1 MPIHITIRKGVRE
14 LETDFVD
21 NILIQDKIE
30 VTKKQILKRLLIL

>member
-1 MPIHITIRKGVRE
+1 MRKGVRE